1 MSQKVRSNKR
11 KKKVLVLVHSD
22 LIPPE
27 NISKE
32 DKQKEEFEFKPWITE
47 YNVISTLNELGH
59 EVKVVG
65 VYSDLL
71 PLRVAIDE
79 FRPHIVFNLLEEF
92 DGKVLLDQ
100 NVVSYLELLKVK
112 YTGANPRGLM
122 IARDKALAK
131 KLLSYH
137 RIKTP
142 GFQVFTSRSKAKVT
156 KISKKL
162 KFPLIVK
169 CLYQDASLGISSASI
184 VKTPEKA
191 IERIIYLMDKYDEDV
206 IVEEFIEGREFF
218 VGVMGTKRLK
228 VLPVLEL
235 SFNNIE
241 NPLAQLYSEKAKWS
255 MKYRQEKGIETGLA
269 KITKELEDKI
279 IKICKRT
286 YKVLELTGYAR
297 LDLRVCPEGEPYIIE
312 ANPNPNVASK
322 DEFAMAAKLAG
333 MDYQK
338 LINEIIK

>member
-1 MSQKVRSNKR
+1 MSQKEKSHKR
-11 KKKVLVLVHSD
+11 KKRVLVLVHSD
-22 LIPPE
+22 LIPPAD
-27 NISKE
+27 ISKE
-32 DKQKEEFEFKPWITE
+32 DKKKDDFEFKPWITE
-47 YNVISTLNELGH
+47 YNVISTLKEIGH
-59 EVKVVG
+59 EVNIVG
-65 VYSDLL
+65 VYSDLM
-71 PLRVAIDE
+71 PLREAIEE
-79 FRPHIVFNLLEEF
+79 FRPHVVFNLLEEF
-92 DGKVLLDQ
+92 DGKVLFDQ

-162 KFPLIVK
+162 KYPLIVK

-184 VKTPEKA
+184 VKSPEKA
-191 IERIIYLMDKYDEDV
+191 IERIIYLMDKYEEDV
-206 IVEEFIEGREFF
+206 IIEEFIEGREFF
-218 VGVMGTKRLK
+218 VGVMGAKRLK
-228 VLPVLEL
+228 VLPILEL
-235 SFNNIE
+235 AFNNID
-241 NPLAQLYSEKAKWS
+241 NPLAKLYSEKAKWS
-255 MKYRQEKGIETGLA
+255 LKYRQNKGIETGKA

-297 LDLRVCPEGEPYIIE
+297 IDLRVCPEGVPYIIE
-312 ANPNPNVASK
+312 ANPNPNVATK

-333 MDYQK
+333 MDYKK
-338 LINEIIK
+338 LINELIK